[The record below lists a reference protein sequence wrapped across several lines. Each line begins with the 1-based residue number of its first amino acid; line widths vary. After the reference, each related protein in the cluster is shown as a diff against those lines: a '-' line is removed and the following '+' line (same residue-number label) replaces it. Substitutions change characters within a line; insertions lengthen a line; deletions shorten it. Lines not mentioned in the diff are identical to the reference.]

1 MQILS
6 FERAINQLET
16 ELISAA
22 ERCNASEYELLKL
35 IAEFEL
41 RQGFRLW
48 LMNSTAEWLNLKC
61 GITVGTALEKVRVAL
76 ALLDKP
82 KWSEAF
88 RIGQLSY
95 SKARAMTR
103 VPDADEDALLEAA
116 LHRTASQVE
125 AWCRRLRN
133 ANPASSTRDAQQ
145 AHRSRWLSCTRDADG
160 MVHLNADLP
169 ADVGLLVMKA
179 LEIAAQH
186 LPHGEQHEDHSDQED
201 REHNDHEDESF
212 CARQADA
219 LVDMAKAYLSG
230 GGAGKRTQGDRYQ
243 VVVHVDES
251 ALQHQGGKS
260 DLPINTVERL
270 LCDAS
275 AVELIEDGHGH
286 PLDVDRKY
294 RTLPPAQRR
303 ALEARDGH
311 CQYPGCT
318 HTLWLE
324 GHHVK
329 PWSRGGKTSVDTSVL
344 MCSRHHRLLH
354 EGGFELS
361 QDADGNYFIRTRHG
375 KVLKALR
382 VLKALTPDPSRD
394 GCCSEPPSRDGLVQE
409 PRALYMVR

>member
-1 MQILS
+1 MQIRS
-6 FERAINQLET
+6 FERSINQLET
-16 ELISAA
+16 ELITAA

-61 GITVGTALEKVRVAL
+61 GITVGTAQEKVRVAL
-76 ALLDKP
+76 ALLDEP

-88 RIGQLSY
+88 RTGQLSY

-103 VPDADEDALLEAA
+103 VPDADEDALLDEA

-125 AWCRRLRN
+125 TWCRRLRN
-133 ANPASSTRDAQQ
+133 ADPVISTRDAEQ
-145 AHRSRWLSCTRDADG
+145 AHRSRWLSCTRDAEG

-186 LPHGEQHEDHSDQED
+186 LPHGECEHHEEAD
-201 REHNDHEDESF
+201 NESF

-230 GGAGKRTQGDRYQ
+230 DGEGKRTQGDRYQ

-260 DLPINTVERL
+260 DLPISTVERL

-275 AVELIEDGHGH
+275 AVELIEDGQGQ
-286 PLDVDRKY
+286 PLDVGRKY

-324 GHHVK
+324 GHHVEH
-329 PWSRGGKTSVDTSVL
+329 WARGGKTSVDASVL

-354 EGGFELS
+354 EGGFEMS
-361 QDADGNYFIRTRHG
+361 QDANGSYFIRTLYG
-375 KVLKALR
+375 R
-382 VLKALTPDPSRD
+382 VLTSDPSRD
-394 GCCSEPPSRDGLVQE
+394 GCRSHPPSRDGLVQE
-409 PRALYMVR
+409 PRALYLVR